1 MPEIQDFDL
10 QKYLLM
16 PVEAWITLIIL
27 AVVVIAFFYIISIW
41 IYKRAPSNM
50 GFIRTGLFG
59 IKVCLGRGAI
69 VLPVF
74 HDVTWVSLET
84 IKIVVSRS
92 REQAI
97 LTKDNI
103 RVDMVAEL
111 FTHVGHTRQEIL
123 QASRSLGEKTFD
135 PEQVRN
141 LLEAKVVS
149 VLRSHAATKTLT
161 DLHENREELAQT
173 VKENVTE
180 SFTANGLVL
189 VEATIV
195 TLEQTGKEH
204 FKADNVF
211 DAEGLK
217 IITEITSKARRAVH
231 DTEKRTNV
239 AIRQRD
245 LDTQLEMLE
254 IEKQEAFARA
264 NQDKDVSNEQALQM
278 REKQVYILDQRM
290 EVETKE
296 IANDQSLEK
305 LRTERDLYFTEEAKR
320 REASEVQ
327 KVLALEVEEKD
338 RQIALITKVQEE
350 ELANIARNLAL
361 EKSDRDRQIELI
373 AKEQERQQA
382 EIGRAT
388 AISVF
393 EEQARQ
399 ERHNATEDTSLN
411 MRRKSM
417 EARLEML
424 EVEKQ
429 EAFAAAQQEQDVSNE
444 QARVL
449 SEQQRF
455 LLEQRWQVENEEI
468 AKAKALEKAQIE
480 KEVAIIEEM
489 KKQEAADIR
498 RFLARELEERQRQI
512 ALTDKTRELET
523 VQVKRLQATA
533 QREQAEHDVE
543 SVRVIADTRR
553 EGEVERLQAG
563 TLADTRRIDE
573 ENKAQVTSMHMIS
586 QAESRLGAARQEAE
600 ATVVRANATSEAK
613 QINAVGMEKEAGAKG
628 RAEMEIETL
637 RVMNTQRHLEAEA
650 HGIEAKAD
658 ALKKYDESATFLEL
672 ARLHIE
678 AERDIHIDQAKA
690 MGSALSGAQI
700 RMFGGESG
708 TVDTLRSL
716 FTSGFG
722 IGEALEGVAQ
732 SLPVGLRE
740 RFAQNGLR
748 GIFGRPYAG
757 GDWKRALSQLNGL
770 VQKHLG
776 TRKSGDISFA
786 DGVTLLEEQAG
797 NDEELA
803 QAVSILKEVNQQGL
817 FDEMPFQK
825 VWALLQAASEKK
837 GEDSE

>member
-1 MPEIQDFDL
+1 MPEIEEFDL

-27 AVVVIAFFYIISIW
+27 AVVVIAIFYIVSIW

-59 IKVCLGRGAI
+59 TKVCLGRGAI

-84 IKIVVSRS
+84 IKIIVSRS

-103 RVDMVAEL
+103 RVDVVAEL
-111 FTHVGHTRQEIL
+111 FTHVGHSRKEIL

-141 LLEAKVVS
+141 LMEAKVVS
-149 VLRSHAATKTLT
+149 VLRSLSATKTLT
-161 DLHENREELAQT
+161 ELHENREELAQT
-173 VKENVTE
+173 VKENVSE
-180 SFTANGLVL
+180 SFTSNGLLL
-189 VEATIV
+189 VEASIV

-204 FKADNVF
+204 FKRDNVF

-217 IITEITSKARRAVH
+217 IITAITSKARREVH
-231 DTEKRTNV
+231 DTEKRTDV

-264 NQDKDVSNEQALQM
+264 NQDKDVSNEEALQM

-305 LRTERDLYFTEEAKR
+305 LRTVRDLEFTGEAAR
-320 REASEVQ
+320 REAAQVQ
-327 KVLALEVEEKD
+327 KTLALEVEEKD
-338 RQIALITKVQEE
+338 RQIALISKDQESQ
-350 ELANIARNLAL
+350 
-361 EKSDRDRQIELI
+361 K
-373 AKEQERQQA
+373 A
-382 EIGRAT
+382 EIARAT
-388 AISVF
+388 AITVF

-399 ERHNATEDTSLN
+399 ERHIATEDTSLN

-417 EARLEML
+417 EARLEVL

-489 KKQEAADIR
+489 KKQEAADIK

-523 VQVKRLQATA
+523 VEVKRLQATA
-533 QREQAEHDVE
+533 QREQAQHDVE
-543 SVRVIADTRR
+543 SVRVIADTKRK
-553 EGEVERLQAG
+553 GEVERLQAG
-563 TLADTRRIDE
+563 TLAETRRIDE

-586 QAESRLGAARQEAE
+586 QAESRLGASKQEAE
-600 ATVVRANATSEAK
+600 ATLVRANATSEAK
-613 QINAVGMEKEAGAKG
+613 QIEALGLEKEAGAKG

-690 MGSALSGAQI
+690 MGSALNGAQI

-748 GIFGRPYAG
+748 GIFGRPFSG
-757 GDWKRALSQLNGL
+757 GDWKRALSQLGEF
-770 VQKHLG
+770 VQKNLG
-776 TRKSGDISFA
+776 SSKSSSVSFP
-786 DGVTLLEEQAG
+786 DGVALLEEQAG

>member
-803 QAVSILKEVNQQGL
+803 QAVSILKEVNQQGF